1 MDYTISKSEL
11 GHNNKATCYDVAYN
25 YILYIQKLISPS
37 SYESQ

>member
-11 GHNNKATCYDVAYN
+11 GHNKATYYDVAYN
-25 YILYIQKLISPS
+25 YMLYIQKLISPS

>member
-1 MDYTISKSEL
+1 MSKAVGLSEL
-11 GHNNKATCYDVAYN
+11 GRNNKATCYDVAYN